1 MVQGEQLMEELL
13 YRPPFEAD
21 SYLLQV
27 TKGCS
32 HNKCAFCTMYRDI
45 PFRVLSEEEIRS
57 QLEQV
62 KGYHIERVFLENGD
76 PFCLN
81 AEKLK
86 GICGMVHAYLPNVK
100 TIAMYAS
107 IKNIMTKTDEEL
119 AALSACG
126 INDLNIGVESGLDE
140 ALRLMNKG
148 YTAIQ
153 AKEQLLRLQNAG
165 IRYGAN
171 VIFGCAGRQ
180 KRKENALA
188 TAELLNET
196 EPYLIFTGTIHSE
209 PGCPLYEDMKSGRF
223 AESTVGEYLEEEEL
237 FLEHLQVD
245 DCFFFGAHPSNVCR
259 MYGWLMDNQEEM
271 IHAVRETRSDLADR
285 LDQIPQRGGEGALFL

>member
-1 MVQGEQLMEELL
+1 M
-13 YRPPFEAD
+13 
-21 SYLLQV
+21 
-27 TKGCS
+27 
-32 HNKCAFCTMYRDI
+32 
-45 PFRVLSEEEIRS
+45 
-57 QLEQV
+57 

-107 IKNIMTKTDEEL
+107 VLNIMAKSDKEL
-119 AALSACG
+119 AELRNCG

-140 ALRLMNKG
+140 ALHMMNKG

-153 AKEQLLRLQNAG
+153 AKEQLLRLKKAG

-171 VIFGCAGRQ
+171 VIFGCAGNER
-180 KRKENALA
+180 RIENAMA
-188 TAELLNET
+188 AAELLNET

-209 PGCPLYEDMKSGRF
+209 PGCSLYEETKNGRF
-223 AESTVGEYLEEEEL
+223 RESTIGEYLEEEEC

-259 MYGWLMDNQEEM
+259 LYGWLKDNQEEM